1 MQTKKEEK
9 MNNEKE
15 YISNIENWINS
26 ISNLAIAFSEI
37 LRSRNKKIVA
47 SSSMRYGKLLVYLS
61 YDVLRSEKDP
71 MLSVLNPNVLD
82 CFKQD
87 FIVIASNN
95 SNKHNSYA
103 LKEENVDALIK
114 FNQNFINLLKRYYL
128 YFELSGSLERYGK
141 AWYFIGGILKFGN
154 RLHISNMFYA
164 VENFNFNFQ
173 FYSKEDD
180 DCYIHIKKLLHS
192 LEEVAPPTVKLFFE
206 GKI

>member
-1 MQTKKEEK
+1 MEGD
-9 MNNEKE
+9 
-15 YISNIENWINS
+15 ILENWIKS
-26 ISNLAIAFSEI
+26 ISNLAISFSEI
-37 LRSRNKKIVA
+37 LRSQNKKVVA

-61 YDVLRSEKDP
+61 YDVLRSEKDH
-71 MLSVLNPNVLD
+71 MLSVFNPNVLD

-95 SNKHNSYA
+95 SNKHNSYG

-114 FNQNFINLLKRYYL
+114 FNQNFVNSLKKYYL
-128 YFELSGSLERYGK
+128 YLNLSNSLERYGK
-141 AWYFIGGILKFGN
+141 AWYFIGGILNFGN
-154 RLHISNMFYA
+154 RLQISNMFYA

-173 FYSKEDD
+173 FHSKEDED
-180 DCYIHIKKLLHS
+180 YIHIKKLIHS